1 MTSITKISGGIHSIT
16 NGKSA
21 FESAQVNNESSKF
34 QNLLDSLM
42 NAPQEKA
49 SSETLSSSQIIASG
63 RLNGD
68 YTSSFS
74 HSFTAVSDKNAV
86 PQGAAAN
93 SKGPAQKQT
102 IDKTSVLYEKSL
114 ELESYLVKM
123 MLSSMKNTINKSGLF
138 GQGNEF
144 AHNMYTDMLYDEY
157 AVSMT
162 KNAGFGL
169 ADQIYLQLNQSV

>member
-1 MTSITKISGGIHSIT
+1 MTIAKISGGIHTIT
-16 NGKSA
+16 NGKTA
-21 FESAQVNNESSKF
+21 LESARANKETSDF
-34 QNLLDSLM
+34 QNLLNSLM
-42 NAPQEKA
+42 NNEPQKST
-49 SSETLSSSQIIASG
+49 SSETLSGSQIISSG
-63 RLNGD
+63 RINGD
-68 YTSSFS
+68 YTSSFAQ
-74 HSFTAVSDKNAV
+74 SFTSSVDKSAL

-93 SKGPAQKQT
+93 SNNLAQKQT

-169 ADQIYLQLNQSV
+169 ADQIYLQLHQSV